1 MRARG
6 RMRWSAPGV
15 RNWRRSSRGVA
26 PTCTTRGLVTTV
38 DGSQRA
44 RERQHMKARD
54 TDAPAT
60 TVSGEPPAGPA
71 TPATVKARGLL
82 PSLSPA
88 EQRVARV
95 VIDEA
100 ATAAKLTITEL
111 AERAGTSETTV
122 IRFCRAMGFAGY
134 PQLRLTLAAEAGRS
148 QADRDDEA
156 LGSDISPTDDL
167 GQVVKKIAFA
177 DAVVAAR
184 RVDIYG
190 VGASSCVGYDF
201 QQKLH
206 RIGRV
211 AFAWSDMHL
220 ALTSAALLGETDVAF
235 GISHTGTTIDTI
247 EAFAEAGRRGALTVA
262 LTNFPKS
269 PITGVADLVLTTAA
283 RETTFR
289 SGAMASRL
297 AQLTVVDC
305 IFVGV
310 AQRTYAQTRAAL
322 EATYEAVRSR
332 RRRPERGRW

>member
-1 MRARG
+1 MRKRDAK
-6 RMRWSAPGV
+6 AAAGV
-15 RNWRRSSRGVA
+15 S
-26 PTCTTRGLVTTV
+26 
-38 DGSQRA
+38 
-44 RERQHMKARD
+44 
-54 TDAPAT
+54 
-60 TVSGEPPAGPA
+60 SGEPSEGRA
-71 TPATVKARGLL
+71 TPTAVKARGLL

-95 VIDEA
+95 VIGEA

-111 AERAGTSETTV
+111 AERASTSETTV

-134 PQLRLTLAAEAGRS
+134 PQLRLTLAAEAGRN
-148 QADRDDEA
+148 QDDGRDEA

-177 DAVVAAR
+177 DARAVEDTGVQLDVGVLERVVDAVVAAR

-190 VGASSCVGYDF
+190 VGASACVAHDF

-211 AFAWSDMHL
+211 AFAWSDLHL

-269 PITGVADLVLTTAA
+269 PITRVAELVLTTAA

-310 AQRTYAQTRAAL
+310 AQRTYPETRAAL
-322 EATYEAVRSR
+322 EATYEAVRTR
-332 RRRPERGRW
+332 RTRPERGRW